1 MGFTLGFFFI
11 SVRAVDLGI
20 TTKTL
25 MLRDRKKPGG
35 DGNTLY
41 LDCCGFHGYLNCQN
55 SLNFPL

>member
-20 TTKTL
+20 TTKTP

-41 LDCCGFHGYLNCQN
+41 PEKQI
-55 SLNFPL
+55 